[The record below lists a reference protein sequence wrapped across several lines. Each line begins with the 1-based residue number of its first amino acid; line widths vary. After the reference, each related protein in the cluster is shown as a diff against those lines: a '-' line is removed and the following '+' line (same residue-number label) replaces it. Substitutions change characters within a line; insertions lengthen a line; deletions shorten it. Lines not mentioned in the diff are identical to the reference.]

1 MAPGELYISS
11 INFLHMTLIY
21 LRRREA
27 LDTNLLSVEMD
38 GAIPSTDRV
47 YFTLFFAARLVLWI
61 QFDPS
66 TAMNEKTGNALDA
79 GPSLFHF

>member
-1 MAPGELYISS
+1 
-11 INFLHMTLIY
+11 MTLIY
-21 LRRREA
+21 LRRL

-47 YFTLFFAARLVLWI
+47 YFTLIFYYLVLWI

-79 GPSLFHF
+79 GPSLFQF